1 MLYQGRAVMT
11 HKQGAHKAVGVFK
24 KKTNPNDPDVRVA
37 DFSYTN
43 DILAE
48 MIVKAWTD
56 PTFATNLTNHTNPN
70 FAKTEL
76 ANRGINL
83 TRPIVLTED
92 EFFGGWEMDD
102 HDEVVFVLPN
112 KTRVTLNQPV
122 LLETAKLLMA
132 CTPNG
137 I

>member
-1 MLYQGRAVMT
+1 MGVRTGVR
-11 HKQGAHKAVGVFK
+11 KAVGIFK
-24 KKTNPNDPDVRVA
+24 KKAASTDPDVRVA
-37 DFSYTN
+37 DFSYQN
-43 DILAE
+43 DALAE

-56 PTFATNLTNHTNPN
+56 TGTFARDLTDHTNPN

-76 ANRGINL
+76 AKRGINL
-83 TRPIVLTED
+83 THPVVLTEA
-92 EFFGGWEMDD
+92 EFFAGWDMDD
-102 HDEVVFVLPN
+102 DDEVVFVLPN
-112 KTRVTLNQPV
+112 KSRATLTQPL